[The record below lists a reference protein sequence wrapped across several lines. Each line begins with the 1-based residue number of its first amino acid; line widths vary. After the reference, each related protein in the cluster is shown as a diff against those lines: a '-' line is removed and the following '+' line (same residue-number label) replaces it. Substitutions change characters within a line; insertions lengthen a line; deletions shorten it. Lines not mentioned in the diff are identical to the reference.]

1 MQRMA
6 IARALANS
14 PSLILADE
22 PTGELDSETGAVITE
37 LLADLCEKKKT
48 AVIGATHDEK
58 KVEFADATYRTRN
71 GSITRVNARNTSSY

>member
-1 MQRMA
+1 MQRVA

-14 PSLILADE
+14 QSLILADE

-48 AVIGATHDEK
+48 AVIGAIHDEK
-58 KVEFADATYRTRN
+58 RSNLRTQRIEPATVQ
-71 GSITRVNARNTSSY
+71 SQE